1 MYTVDILTL
10 FPGAVMAMM
19 GESIIGRAAK
29 KGLIDVRAHQI
40 RDYTTNRQNQVDDY
54 PYGGGMGCIMS
65 AQPLCDCLENAK
77 RERGGSVR
85 AIYLSP
91 CGKRFDEADARR
103 LAREYDGII
112 LVCGHYEGV
121 DQRFID
127 ECVDEEISLG
137 DFVLT
142 GGEIPA
148 MAVADS
154 VLRLVPGVLSDPECY
169 ENESHWDGLLEYP
182 QYTRPEEW
190 RGRSVPEVL
199 LNGDHAQVER
209 WRRKMQ
215 LARTKERRADMFAL
229 LPLSAEDEK
238 LLREAERERRVSEMG
253 PVACRPMREDD
264 IPEAARIIEDAKAY
278 LRAHKVDQWQSGYP
292 DESTLREFI
301 NAGEGYVVSV
311 GDRVAAV
318 FRLMKT
324 PDPNY
329 AAITDGKWSDD
340 LPYYT
345 IHASAVAPFARG
357 CGISD
362 RLVGY
367 AEELCRADG
376 IRRLRAD
383 THRRNKPMQSL
394 LTRNGFRYR
403 GNVLVEAREGHD
415 PKRLAFEKRV

>member
-10 FPGAVMAMM
+10 FPDAVMAMM
-19 GESIIGRAAK
+19 GESILKRAAN
-29 KGLIDVRAHQI
+29 KGLIDIRAHQI
-40 RDYTTNRQNQVDDY
+40 RDYTKNKQNQVDDY
-54 PYGGGMGCIMS
+54 PYGGGMGCIMQ
-65 AQPLCDCLENAK
+65 AQPLSDCLAAAK
-77 RERGGSVR
+77 EKRCGRLRTV
-85 AIYLSP
+85 YLSP
-91 CGKRFDEADARR
+91 CGKRYDESDARR
-103 LAREYDGII
+103 LSRDYDGII

-127 ECVDEEISLG
+127 ECIDEEISLG

-182 QYTRPEEW
+182 QFSRPEEW
-190 RGRSVPEVL
+190 RGRRVPDVL
-199 LNGDHAQVER
+199 LRGDHSEVER

-215 LARTKERRADMFAL
+215 LYRTRERRPDMFADL
-229 LPLSAEDEK
+229 KLSDEDKK
-238 LLREAERERRVSEMG
+238 LLCEAEREKHVEKMG
-253 PVACRPMREDD
+253 LVTCRAMRDED
-264 IPEAARIIEDAKAY
+264 IPEAAKIIEDAKGY
-278 LRAHKVDQWQSGYP
+278 LRNHKVDQWQSVYP
-292 DESTLREFI
+292 NENTLRDFI
-301 NAGEGYVVSV
+301 ISGEGYVVCV
-311 GDRVAAV
+311 GEIIAAV
-318 FRLMKT
+318 FRLMRT

-329 AAITDGKWSDD
+329 ANITDGKWSDE

-345 IHASAVAPFARG
+345 IHASAVGADFRG

-362 RLVGY
+362 KLVEF
-367 AEELCRADG
+367 AEELCKKDG

-383 THRRNKPMQSL
+383 THRKNKPMQAL

-403 GNVLVEAREGHD
+403 GNVLVEAAEGHD
-415 PKRLAFEKRV
+415 PKRLAFEKRI